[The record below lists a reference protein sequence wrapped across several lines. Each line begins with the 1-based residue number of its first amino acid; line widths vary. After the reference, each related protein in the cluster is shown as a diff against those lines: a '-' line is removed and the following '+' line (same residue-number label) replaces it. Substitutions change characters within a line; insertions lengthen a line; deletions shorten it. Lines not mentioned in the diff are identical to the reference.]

1 MESIRR
7 WSGGLF
13 LFGIAM
19 NLLCAS
25 SMNLS
30 GTCPIGISN
39 WVQTVSSDS
48 VPPCHRESSSPTS
61 SDSSSPCCSSEVVKA
76 DSSLEFRIEIQKIFS
91 PNVILVLFSMP
102 MESILNPMGQT
113 FDKNHRKTVFLSD
126 LKKPIS
132 VLQVFQ
138 I

>member
-13 LFGIAM
+13 LFGIAL

-30 GTCPIGISN
+30 GTCPIGISK
-39 WVQTVSSDS
+39 WVQAVSSDS
-48 VPPCHRESSSPTS
+48 VPPCHRESSSPFS

-76 DSSLEFRIEIQKIFS
+76 DSSLEFRIEIQKFFS
-91 PNVILVLFSMP
+91 PSVILILFFMP

-113 FDKNHRKTVFLSD
+113 FDKNRRETVFLSD

-132 VLQVFQ
+132 VLQVFL